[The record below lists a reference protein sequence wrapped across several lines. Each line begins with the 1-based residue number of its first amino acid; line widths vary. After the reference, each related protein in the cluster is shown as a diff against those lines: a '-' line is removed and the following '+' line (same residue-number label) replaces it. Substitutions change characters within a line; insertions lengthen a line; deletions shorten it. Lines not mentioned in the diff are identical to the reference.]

1 MYKIYS
7 AGFILTQNQSHINHQ
22 NKLQEMVFMDVSG
35 KILGSFTVSQQLT
48 CAAPHETD
56 DVFVLALLFTDS
68 VKKFRG
74 NSQEV
79 PDAFSHIR
87 TSLGH

>member
-7 AGFILTQNQSHINHQ
+7 AGFILTQNQSYINHQ

-35 KILGSFTVSQQLT
+35 EIVDSFTVSQQLT

-56 DVFVLALLFTDS
+56 YVFVLALLCTDS

-74 NSQEV
+74 NSS
-79 PDAFSHIR
+79 A
-87 TSLGH
+87 